1 MIGHNLLAWSLQI
14 AVLVAAAALAAYVL
28 RLRVPGARL
37 LYWQAVLLALLALP
51 LVRPWKHAVT
61 AADSVSAITIVRTV
75 HIPAHRGFPFEAAVL
90 GLLAAGT
97 LLRGIWL
104 TMGFWR
110 LRQYRRQSRRLGSRE
125 GATLRLSELVSS
137 PVTFGAFR
145 PVVLLPAHFPE
156 LAREMQEAI
165 LCHESLHVR
174 RHDWLFT
181 VGEEIVR
188 AVFWFHPAIWWLLA
202 EIGLAREQEVDR
214 QVVAATESREQ
225 YVDALLAIAGGR
237 MQPDLAPASLFL
249 RRRQLK
255 QRVVSILK
263 EVRMSKTRLVS
274 SMAAALGV
282 LAAACWLATA
292 TFPLAAAPQVVADAP
307 GVSVGLGGATLM
319 HRAPVD
325 YPAAARAQ
333 GIQGTVVVQ
342 VKLDSSGSVSDAQ
355 VLSGPEELRKAAL
368 ASVLNWHFTDDA
380 AGGTRQVSIAF
391 QLPEAGAAATSKS
404 GTNAFFPASLVGLT
418 VQSISLAGISDA
430 ARADLISRLPVHE
443 GDVLTATAIT
453 QLDSAITGVDQHLGI
468 TYHSPMTGE
477 GARLQSARDVA
488 IEIAP
493 RGPDSAVPGFNL
505 RVGGNIQATKLIQQP
520 KPTYPLLA
528 KQAHIE
534 GTVKL
539 DAWIGKDGTIKNL
552 MVTSGHPLLVPAA
565 MEAVRQWVYQPT
577 LLNGEAV
584 DVDTEIDVNFTLA
597 K

>member
-1 MIGHNLLAWSLQI
+1 
-14 AVLVAAAALAAYVL
+14 
-28 RLRVPGARL
+28 
-37 LYWQAVLLALLALP
+37 
-51 LVRPWKHAVT
+51 
-61 AADSVSAITIVRTV
+61 
-75 HIPAHRGFPFEAAVL
+75 
-90 GLLAAGT
+90 
-97 LLRGIWL
+97 
-104 TMGFWR
+104 MGFWR

-214 QVVAATESREQ
+214 QVVAATQSREQ

-249 RRRQLK
+249 RQRQLK

-282 LAAACWLATA
+282 LVAACWLATA

-342 VKLDSSGSVSDAQ
+342 VKLDTSGSVSDAQ
-355 VLSGPEELRKAAL
+355 VLSGPDELRKAAL

-391 QLPEAGAAATSKS
+391 QLPAAGLANESKPDTR
-404 GTNAFFPASLVGLT
+404 GAIPAQLVGLT
-418 VQSISLAGISDA
+418 VRGISVTGISDS
-430 ARADLISRLPVHE
+430 ARSELLSRLPVHE
-443 GDVLTATAIT
+443 GDVMTASALQELGSVVTSFDSHLRVTYRSPITA
-453 QLDSAITGVDQHLGI
+453 Q
-468 TYHSPMTGE
+468 
-477 GARLQSARDVA
+477 GAGLQSGRDMA

-493 RGPDSAVPGFNL
+493 GATESAAPGFKL
-505 RVGGNIQATKLIQQP
+505 RVGGNVQAVKLIQQP
-520 KPTYPLLA
+520 KPTYPLEA
-528 KQAHIE
+528 KQARIE
-534 GTVKL
+534 GVVKL

-552 MVTSGHPLLVPAA
+552 TVASGHPLLVPAA
-565 MEAVRQWVYQPT
+565 LEAVRQWVYQPT

-597 K
+597 R